1 MFRAGRPIRSDA
13 SVDDRV
19 PGEEDVVEVAEVM
32 TPASVTDGP
41 DQTLRAAAARM
52 WEHQTGS
59 LLVIDERR
67 LVGIVTER
75 DLLRAVGL
83 GKDVDGTTVAEI
95 MTTSLITIDP
105 TTSVHEA
112 ARVMATDWIRHLPV
126 LRDEQ
131 VVGVVSL
138 RDLAAVL
145 AALGPAGGDQI
156 LPADGLV
163 RARRLARIEA
173 GDLD

>member
-1 MFRAGRPIRSDA
+1 ML
-13 SVDDRV
+13 
-19 PGEEDVVEVAEVM
+19 VAELM

-41 DQTLRAAAARM
+41 RDTLRAAATRM
-52 WEHQTGS
+52 WEQQTGS
-59 LLVIDERR
+59 LLVMEGDR

-75 DLLRAVGL
+75 DVLRAVGR
-83 GKDVDGTTVAEI
+83 GKDVDSTTVADV
-95 MTTSLITIDP
+95 MAGDVQTVPPDAP
-105 TTSVHEA
+105 VHEVARLMA
-112 ARVMATDWIRHLPV
+112 ARWIRHVPV
-126 LRDEQ
+126 VEGDR

-145 AALGPAGGDQI
+145 AALGPATGEVA
-156 LPADGLV
+156 LPADELV

>member
-1 MFRAGRPIRSDA
+1 
-13 SVDDRV
+13 
-19 PGEEDVVEVAEVM
+19 VEVAAVM

-41 DQTLRAAAARM
+41 GQTLRAAAARM
-52 WEHQTGS
+52 WEQQTGS

-83 GKDVDGTTVAEI
+83 GKDVDGTTVADI
-95 MTTSLITIDP
+95 LTPSLITIDP
-105 TTSVHEA
+105 DTSVHEA
-112 ARVMATDWIRHLPV
+112 ARIMAADWIRHLPV
-126 LRDEQ
+126 LLGEQ

-145 AALGPAGGDQI
+145 AALGPAAGDQN
-156 LPADGLV
+156 LPADELV

>member
-1 MFRAGRPIRSDA
+1 M
-13 SVDDRV
+13 
-19 PGEEDVVEVAEVM
+19 EVAEVM

-41 DQTLRAAAARM
+41 DQSIRAAAARM
-52 WEHQTGS
+52 WEQQTGS
-59 LLVIDERR
+59 LLVIEDRR

-75 DLLRAVGL
+75 DLLRAVGQ
-83 GKDVDGTTVAEI
+83 GKDVDGTTVADV
-95 MTTSLITIDP
+95 MSTSLVTVDP
-105 TTSVHEA
+105 DTSVHVA
-112 ARVMATDWIRHLPV
+112 ARLMAANWIRHLPV
-126 LRDEQ
+126 LADEQ

-145 AALGPAGGDQI
+145 AALGPAGSEQR
-156 LPADGLV
+156 LPADELV

>member
-1 MFRAGRPIRSDA
+1 
-13 SVDDRV
+13 
-19 PGEEDVVEVAEVM
+19 VEVAEVM

-41 DQTLRAAAARM
+41 GQTLRAAATRM
-52 WEHQTGS
+52 WEQQTGS

-75 DLLRAVGL
+75 DLLRAVGQ
-83 GKDVDGTTVAEI
+83 GKDVDGTTVADI
-95 MTTSLITIDP
+95 MTTSLITVDP
-105 TTSVHEA
+105 DTSVHEA
-112 ARVMATDWIRHLPV
+112 ARIMAADWIRHLPILV
-126 LRDEQ
+126 DEQ

-156 LPADGLV
+156 LPADELV